1 MIFYRYLYQINN
13 QKKKKSNS
21 RRKSEV
27 VKVQRKQWCLDKD
40 LAGSCFALSKSEE
53 A

>member
-13 QKKKKSNS
+13 QKKKQQPQKMKS
-21 RRKSEV
+21 KV